1 MSLVISNLQK
11 KYDANFILDISSL
24 TIEDGELVGLVG
36 NNGAGKTTL
45 LRLMLDLIEATHG
58 QVVNNGS
65 IVSVSEDWKWW
76 TGSFLD
82 RSFLID
88 FYTPEEYFG
97 FIAEVY
103 HIAQDELMSRLA
115 HFLPLMNDEI
125 LDKGKILHDFSMGNR
140 QKIGIIGAML
150 VNPKVLV
157 LDEPF
162 NFLDPTSQH
171 IVANNLQKMHRENGT
186 TIILSSHNLSFVNDI
201 CTRIILLDKGHIL
214 MDHFHK
220 AGDKDVELESYFLH
234 LRND

>member
-1 MSLVISNLQK
+1 MSIVISNLQK
-11 KYDANFILDISSL
+11 QYDANFTLDIPSL
-24 TIEDGELVGLVG
+24 NIGDGELVGLVG

-45 LRLMLDLIEATHG
+45 LRLILDLIEATQG
-58 QVVNNGS
+58 RVENNGH
-65 IVSVSEDWKWW
+65 SVSGSEQWKWW

-88 FYTPEEYFG
+88 FYTPEEHFG

-103 HIAQDELMSRLA
+103 HIAQDELMNRLA

-150 VNPKVLV
+150 INPKILI

-162 NFLDPTSQH
+162 NFLDPSSQH
-171 IVANNLQKMHRENGT
+171 IVADLLQKMHRENGT

-201 CTRIILLDKGHIL
+201 CTRILLLDKGRIM
-214 MDHFHK
+214 MDHFHN
-220 AGDKDVELESYFLH
+220 AGEKDVELERYFCFPV
-234 LRND
+234 

>member
-1 MSLVISNLQK
+1 MSIVISHLQK
-11 KYDANFILDISSL
+11 QYDDNFILDIPSL
-24 TIEDGELVGLVG
+24 IIEDGELVGLVG

-45 LRLMLDLIEATHG
+45 LRLMLDLIETNHG

-65 IVSVSEDWKWW
+65 IVSVSEKWKWW

-103 HIAQDELMSRLA
+103 NIAQDELNNRLA
-115 HFLPLMNDEI
+115 HFMPLMNDEI
-125 LDKGKILHDFSMGNR
+125 LDRGKIIHDFSMGNR

-150 VNPKVLV
+150 VNPKILV

-162 NFLDPTSQH
+162 NFLDPSSQH
-171 IVANNLQKMHRENGT
+171 IVAHLLQEIRREIGT

-214 MDHFHK
+214 MDHFHRE
-220 AGDKDVELESYFLH
+220 GDKDVELERYFLES
-234 LRND
+234 

>member
-1 MSLVISNLQK
+1 MSIVISNLQK
-11 KYDANFILDISSL
+11 QYDANFTLDIPSL
-24 TIEDGELVGLVG
+24 NIGDGELVGLVG

-45 LRLMLDLIEATHG
+45 LRLILDLIEATQG
-58 QVVNNGS
+58 RVDNNGHN
-65 IVSVSEDWKWW
+65 VSGNDEWKWW

-103 HIAQDELMSRLA
+103 HITQDELMNRLA
-115 HFLPLMNDEI
+115 HFLPLMNGEI
-125 LDKGKILHDFSMGNR
+125 LDKGKIIHDFSMGNR

-150 VNPKVLV
+150 VNPKVLI

-171 IVANNLQKMHRENGT
+171 IVANLLQEMNREHGA

-201 CTRIILLDKGHIL
+201 CTRILLLDKGHIL
-214 MDHFHK
+214 MDHLHN
-220 AGDKDVELESYFLH
+220 AGDKDAELEHYFLYS
-234 LRND
+234 RKS